1 MMQEINFFEAFDF
14 KDDGP
19 EEEDDEVQVDDGNS
33 EDAGSAQGDI
43 PELEDGEDEEDDRI
57 MNERT
62 NQKKFS

>member
-19 EEEDDEVQVDDGNS
+19 EEEEDEVQVDDGNS
-33 EDAGSAQGDI
+33 EDAVSAQGDI

-57 MNERT
+57 IYDEDT
-62 NQKKFS
+62 W